1 MSLKSTFRFAVCL
14 GATATLLGGLAA
26 AVEAAPRK
34 KLGAVVAVTGFA
46 AMHDLRREGNRL
58 CFSDHWHYGTSTGQN
73 SIKAAQAAAVGSWAD
88 FVVFEYDTTW
98 ANFKKASEKD
108 VKCSQGSTG
117 WGCDVSARP
126 CR

>member
-1 MSLKSTFRFAVCL
+1 MFFMNTVRLGARFAL
-14 GATATLLGGLAA
+14 TAVLSVGLAA
-26 AVEAAPRK
+26 AAEAAPRQK
-34 KLGAVVAVTGFA
+34 GGAMAAVSGFA

-58 CFSDHWHYGTSTGQN
+58 CFSDHWHYGSSAGQK
-73 SIKAAQAAAVGSWAD
+73 SVKAAQAAAVRSWAD
-88 FVVFEYDTTW
+88 FVVFEYDPTW
-98 ANFKKASEKD
+98 ANFNKASNKD